1 MQFFAR
7 LALLASVSLSALL
20 PAHAADPGFS
30 HQGIAADAKRYETF
44 LKANWKAGAKP
55 SGDLKSEAEKIFATD
70 ARAASRLLADAVVAN
85 DKDAA
90 AWTRLAEAL
99 LAIKPDPEKGGERYD
114 LPVYASGAAYRGYE
128 LSSEA
133 AQKSKALFVLG
144 QTLQRRSYW
153 RPAIDA
159 MKLAFQ
165 VADNQPAREAYD
177 KLRAEHGFRMMDYKV
192 DNDATPPRVC
202 LQFSEDLARTQSDVS
217 KFVSVNGRDP
227 QSLVQDSKQ
236 LCVEGLKHGDRY
248 QVQIR
253 AGLPSD
259 IGETLNK
266 AADLAIYVPDRSA
279 LVRFTGKS
287 YVLPSRGQQG
297 IPVVTTNTQK
307 IAVEIYRIG
316 DRNLAAT
323 LQSGDFQ
330 RQLSNYEIDA
340 IRDKSGVQVFSGEM
354 DIAGKLNE
362 DVTTAV
368 PVTDATGKLEP
379 GTYVMVAKPSEKV
392 KGDDG
397 QRATQWFIVSDLGL
411 TAFSGK
417 DGVHAFVRS
426 LADATA
432 TADVTVKLVARNNEV
447 LATGTS
453 DAKGYVK
460 FDGAIA
466 KGDGGLAP
474 AILVAEK
481 GAGEYAFLDL
491 TMNAFDL
498 SDRGVKGRDA
508 SGPVDAY
515 VYTER
520 GVYRAGEEVNVTALV
535 RDRVGKASTVPTT
548 LIVTRPDGVEHARVV
563 MNDQGLGG
571 RTHTQPLA
579 KTAQTGTWRVW
590 LHTDP
595 KAPAIAERAFLV
607 EDFVP
612 ERLDMKL
619 AAASPTISPDE
630 RALINADGRY
640 LYGPPA
646 AALGLEG
653 EVIVKLANKPVEGF
667 VGYHFG
673 QSSDFV
679 NPVRQALDSNLM
691 TDANGKAAIPVAL
704 PAIPKTARPLE
715 AEILLKLRESGGRTI
730 ERKLTLPVDLK
741 QPRIGIK
748 PLFDKNV
755 QEDSDAA
762 FDIVQLDG
770 ANKPVATD
778 KLEWTLTR
786 LDTNWQWYRRDGNWT
801 YDSVTV
807 KRKVGNGTLTT
818 LASAPAK
825 LAQKIGYGRYQL
837 DVVSKEPNGPASSF
851 QFASGWHTTGEA
863 VDSPEQLDVAL
874 DKPTYKAGD
883 VAKLRVASKLGGRA
897 LISVLGQGVHQVKEV
912 ELAKGGGEVPV
923 EVGSDW
929 GPGAYVTA
937 LLYRPMDT
945 AEKRMPSRAIGI
957 TWLALDQSARELKVA
972 LTLPEKLKSAS
983 TLTVPVKIDGL
994 ASGEDARVVVAAVDL
1009 GVLNLTKYE
1018 TPAPEAWF
1026 NAQQKLGFEIRDFYG
1041 RLIDGMR
1048 ADRGKLKSGG
1058 DGAGPVMQGN
1068 PTVETV
1074 VSLYS
1079 GIVKVGA
1086 DGAAKVEF
1094 PLPDFNGT
1102 VRVMAVAWS
1111 ADKVGHTSSDV
1122 IVRDAVALTVGA
1134 PRFLTLGD
1142 DVQLGFDIHNIEGP
1156 AAAYKLA
1163 LSEKQ
1168 GDASNERL
1176 TAIADKSA
1184 ELKTG
1189 ERTSQRIAFKPKDVG
1204 RVTLKATVSGPNDI
1218 LIKREMTFD
1227 VLPPAGDI
1235 KRTTISSL
1243 KGKGG
1248 KLSLSSD
1255 LVHDLIPSRT
1265 RINLSVGPAARLDV
1279 PSLLTQL
1286 DRYPYGCAEQTVSR
1300 ALPLVY
1306 ANAVAA
1312 QIGIGEDKA
1321 LKERIQKAVTR
1332 VFEMQDSSGAFGVW
1346 GPSTADLW
1354 LTAYVT
1360 DFLTRAKEAATNVP
1374 KEGFNR
1380 ALDRLQN
1387 FVSYAEDFEK
1397 GGEDRAYALY
1407 VLARNGRAPI
1417 GELRYYADTRLDRFS
1432 SPLAKAQIGAAL
1444 AMMGDK
1450 ERAER
1455 AFNAALAMLSE
1466 QSKDTGYRSDY
1477 GSTLRDGAALVTL
1490 AAETGIAKS
1499 ETPKLASVIA
1509 KAYETRTYTST
1520 QEQAWMLLAAK
1531 ALNDDIKGTQ
1541 LSVDGKPVA
1550 GPLLRGLSPAQ
1561 LKNGGVTISNDGEAA
1576 IDAVVSVIGA
1586 ALTPEPAVAK
1596 GFKIERQ
1603 AYTLDGQKVDLK
1615 SLAGGSADV
1624 KQNDRFVMTLKITS
1638 NEAGGR
1644 VMVVDRLPAGFEIEN
1659 PRLVESGAIKGIDW
1673 LKSTAQPEHSEFRD
1687 DRFVA
1692 AFNFSSGNI
1701 SNSGTN
1707 AAQANGDAEG
1717 GIEGDGD
1724 DHAEHDDAPDTPA
1737 ATPVVPN
1744 PAQPNAQAAP
1754 PAPALQ
1760 ATVAYIVRA
1769 VTPGSYVHP
1778 AATVEDMY
1786 RPDRYARTAAGKLT
1800 VTSKE

>member
-1 MQFFAR
+1 MQFIAR
-7 LALLASVSLSALL
+7 LALIASVSLGAVL
-20 PAHAADPGFS
+20 PAAAAGKDFS

-44 LKANWKAGAKP
+44 LKSSWKATPKIAIDVKA
-55 SGDLKSEAEKIFATD
+55 EAEKVFATD
-70 ARAASRLLADAVVAN
+70 PRAASRFLADYVIAN
-85 DKDAA
+85 DKDAS

-99 LAIKPDPEKGGERYD
+99 LAIKADPDKGGERYD
-114 LPVYASGAAYRGYE
+114 LPVHASGAAYRGYE
-128 LSSEA
+128 LATDA
-133 AQKSKALFVLG
+133 AQKSKALLVLG

-159 MKLAFQ
+159 MKLSFE

-177 KLRAEHGFRMMDYKV
+177 KLRAEHGFRMMDYKI

-202 LQFSEDLARTQSDVS
+202 LQFSEDLARAQSDVA
-217 KFVSVNGRDP
+217 KFVSVNGKDP
-227 QSLVQDSKQ
+227 QSLVQDGKQ

-248 QVQIR
+248 QIQIR
-253 AGLPSD
+253 AGLPSEV
-259 IGETLNK
+259 GENLNK
-266 AADLAIYVPDRSA
+266 TADLAIYVPDRSA
-279 LVRFTGKS
+279 VVRFTGKA

-307 IAVEIYRIG
+307 IDVEIYRIG

-330 RQLSNYEIDA
+330 RQLSGYEIDN
-340 IRDKSGVQVFSGEM
+340 IREKSGVKVYSGAM

-379 GTYVMVAKPSEKV
+379 GTYVMVAKPTEKV

-411 TAFSGK
+411 TAFSGR

-432 TADVTVKLVARNNEV
+432 TGDVNVKLIARNNEV
-447 LATGTS
+447 LATAKT
-453 DAKGYVK
+453 DAKGYAK
-460 FDGAIA
+460 FDGALA
-466 KGDGGLAP
+466 KGEGGLAP
-474 AILVAEK
+474 AVLVAEK

-491 TMNAFDL
+491 TLNAFDL

-508 SGPVDAY
+508 SGPIDAF

-520 GVYRAGEEVNVTALV
+520 GVYRAGEEVNVTGLV
-535 RDRVGKASTVPTT
+535 RDRAGKASTIPTT
-548 LIVTRPDGVEHARVV
+548 LIVTRPDGVEHSRVV

-571 RTHTQPLA
+571 RAHALNLA

-619 AAASPTISPDE
+619 EAASKTISPEE
-630 RALINADGRY
+630 RATINADGRY

-653 EVIVKLANKPVEGF
+653 EVIVKLANKDVEGF
-667 VGYHFG
+667 AGYQFG

-679 NPVRQALDSNLM
+679 NPVRQALDANLI
-691 TDANGKAAIPVAL
+691 TDANGKAAISVML

-715 AEILLKLRESGGRTI
+715 ADVIVKLRESGGRTI
-730 ERKLTLPVDLK
+730 ERKITLPVDLK
-741 QPRIGIK
+741 LPRIGIK
-748 PLFDKNV
+748 PLFDKSV
-755 QEDSDAA
+755 QEDADAA
-762 FDIVQLDG
+762 FEIVQLD
-770 ANKPVATD
+770 AASKAIATD
-778 KLEWTLTR
+778 KLTWTLTR

-807 KRKVGNGTLTT
+807 KRKVSNGTLAT
-818 LASAPAK
+818 LADAPAK
-825 LAQKIGYGRYQL
+825 LAQKIGWGRYQL
-837 DVVSKEPNGPASSF
+837 DIASTEPNGPASSF
-851 QFASGWHTTGEA
+851 TFSSGWYTSGEA

-874 DKPTYKAGD
+874 DKETYKAGD
-883 VAKLRVASKLGGRA
+883 VAKLRIASKLGGRA
-897 LISVLGQGVHQVKEV
+897 LISVLGQGLHQIKDVDIP
-912 ELAKGGGEVPV
+912 KGGGEVPV

-937 LLYRPMDT
+937 MLYRPMDE
-945 AEKRMPSRAIGI
+945 AQKRMPNRAIGI
-957 TWLALDQSARELKVA
+957 KWLALDQSPRELKVA
-972 LTLPEKLKSAS
+972 LTLPEKIKSATKIS
-983 TLTVPVKIDGL
+983 VPVKIDGIQ
-994 ASGEDARVVVAAVDL
+994 AGEDARVVVAAVDL
-1009 GVLNLTKYE
+1009 GILNLTKYE

-1058 DGAGPVMQGN
+1058 DGSGPAMQGN

-1079 GIVKVGA
+1079 GIVKVAA
-1086 DGAAKVEF
+1086 DGTAKIDF
-1094 PLPDFNGT
+1094 DLPDFNGT

-1111 ADKVGHTSSDV
+1111 ADKVGHTSGDL
-1122 IVRDAVALTVGA
+1122 IVRDAVALTVA
-1134 PRFLTLGD
+1134 VPRFMTLGD
-1142 DVQLGFDIHNIEGP
+1142 EVQLGFDVHNIEGP
-1156 AAAYKLA
+1156 AAAYKIA

-1168 GDASNERL
+1168 GDTSNERL

-1189 ERTSQRIAFKPKDVG
+1189 ERTTQRIAFKPKDVG
-1204 RVTLKATVSGPNDI
+1204 PVTLKVAVSGPNDI
-1218 LIKREMTFD
+1218 LVKREMTFD

-1243 KGKGG
+1243 KAKGG

-1255 LVHDLIPSRT
+1255 LIHDLIPSRT

-1279 PSLLTQL
+1279 PSLLTHL

-1300 ALPLVY
+1300 AMPLVY

-1346 GPSTADLW
+1346 GPSNGDLW
-1354 LTAYVT
+1354 LTSYVT
-1360 DFLTRAKEAATNVP
+1360 DFLTRAKETGTSVP

-1387 FVSYAEDFEK
+1387 FLSYAEDFEK
-1397 GGEDRAYALY
+1397 GGEDRAYAIY

-1417 GELRYYADTRLDRFS
+1417 GELRYYADTRIDRFS

-1455 AFNAALAMLSE
+1455 AFQAALAMMAE
-1466 QSKDTGYRSDY
+1466 ATPDNGYRSDY
-1477 GSTLRDGAALVTL
+1477 GSTLRDGAALLTL
-1490 AAETGIAKS
+1490 ASETGIARS

-1531 ALNDDIKGTQ
+1531 ALNDEVKSTT

-1550 GPLLRGLSPAQ
+1550 GPVLRGLSPAQ
-1561 LKNGGVTISNDGEAA
+1561 LKNGGLTVTNDGDAA
-1576 IDAVVSVIGA
+1576 IDAVISVIGA
-1586 ALTPEPAVAK
+1586 ALTPEPAVSK
-1596 GFKIERQ
+1596 GFKIERF
-1603 AYTLDGQKVDLK
+1603 AYTLDGKPVDLK
-1615 SLAGGSADV
+1615 SLAGGKADV
-1624 KQNDRFVMTLKITS
+1624 KQNDRFVIALKVTS
-1638 NEAGGR
+1638 DNAGGR
-1644 VMVVDRLPAGFEIEN
+1644 VMLVDRLPAGFEIEN
-1659 PRLVESGAIKGIDW
+1659 PRLVESGSIKGIDW
-1673 LKSTAQPEHSEFRD
+1673 LKNTAQPEHSEFRD

-1692 AFNFSSGNI
+1692 AFNFTGANV
-1701 SNSGTN
+1701 SNT
-1707 AAQANGDAEG
+1707 NGDANAAAGEHDGDGEG
-1717 GIEGDGD
+1717 DGDHGIEGD
-1724 DHAEHDDAPDTPA
+1724 APAAADPAPVAPQPNAA
-1737 ATPVVPN
+1737 ATPAVK
-1744 PAQPNAQAAP
+1744 
-1754 PAPALQ
+1754 APALQ

-1769 VTPGSYVHP
+1769 VTPGTYMHP

-1786 RPDRYARTAAGKLT
+1786 RPDRYARTAAGTLT
-1800 VTSKE
+1800 VNAKE